1 MPIKDVVMKKVWI
14 YQADRFLTEPE
25 VIEAKEYLE
34 AFVRTWTAHG
44 SALAGKA
51 EIHHNLFI
59 VLTVDESVA
68 NATGCSVDR
77 SVHVLKELEQKLN
90 VGLFDRTLVAYLD
103 AEGATQLVS
112 KEVFEALV
120 KEGEVTEATLVFNN
134 LVRTEDELE
143 TGWLVPF
150 KSSWHARVFTTAP

>member
-1 MPIKDVVMKKVWI
+1 MKKVWI
-14 YQADRFLTEPE
+14 YQANRFFTEPE
-25 VIEAKEYLE
+25 LTEAKAHLD

-51 EIHHNLFI
+51 EIHHNLFV

-77 SVHVLKELEQKLN
+77 SVHVLKELEQQIN
-90 VGLFDRTLVAYLD
+90 IGLFDRTLVAYVD

-112 KEVFEALV
+112 RDVFEELV
-120 KEGEVTEATLVFNN
+120 KQGEVTQETQVFNN
-134 LVRTEDELE
+134 LVKTEDEWE
-143 TGWLVPF
+143 TSWLVPF
-150 KSSWHARVFTTAP
+150 KASWHARVFNVAP

>member
-1 MPIKDVVMKKVWI
+1 MKKVWI
-14 YQADRFLTEPE
+14 YQANRFFTEPE
-25 VIEAKEYLE
+25 LTEAKAYLD

-51 EIHHNLFI
+51 EIHHNLFV

-77 SVHVLKELEQKLN
+77 SVHVLKELEQQIN
-90 VGLFDRTLVAYLD
+90 IGLFDRTLVAYVD

-112 KEVFEALV
+112 RDVFEELV
-120 KEGEVTEATLVFNN
+120 KQGEVTQETQVFNN
-134 LVRTEDELE
+134 LVKTEDEWE
-143 TGWLVPF
+143 TSWLVPF
-150 KSSWHARVFTTAP
+150 KASWHARVFKAAP

>member
-1 MPIKDVVMKKVWI
+1 MKKVWI
-14 YQADRFLTEPE
+14 YQANRFFTEPE
-25 VIEAKEYLE
+25 LTEAKAYLD

-51 EIHHNLFI
+51 EIHHNLFV

-77 SVHVLKELEQKLN
+77 SVHVLKELEQQIN
-90 VGLFDRTLVAYLD
+90 IGLFDRTLVAYVD

-112 KEVFEALV
+112 RDVFEELV
-120 KEGEVTEATLVFNN
+120 KQGEVTQETQVFNN
-134 LVRTEDELE
+134 LVKTENEWE
-143 TGWLVPF
+143 TSWLVPF
-150 KSSWHARVFTTAP
+150 KASWHARVFKAAP